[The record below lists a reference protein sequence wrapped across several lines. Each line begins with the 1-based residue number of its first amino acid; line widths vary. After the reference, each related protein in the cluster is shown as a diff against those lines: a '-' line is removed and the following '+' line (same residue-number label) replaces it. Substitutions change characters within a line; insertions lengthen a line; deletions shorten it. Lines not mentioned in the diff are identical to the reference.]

1 MIKNMKKIAPIAFV
15 IFSMLNFQGCQL
27 DNYDGPDAA
36 LTGRLVDRETN
47 ETMPT
52 QYQNG
57 SKIRLYEFYN
67 GQWSSQPND
76 FWVKQ
81 DGTFE
86 NRALFSGNYK
96 IIAEGAFDQPEA
108 IEMEISG
115 TKTLDIKVTPF
126 LRLTI
131 DAVANGDAITLNTK
145 ISRSANAA
153 KIKSITFLCAKTPY
167 ADKSTFVKKTDKD
180 VSTMEDNEIV
190 SQTFTETISELARG
204 TTYYVRVGAL
214 AENPANDYNY
224 STIVKVD
231 IP

>member
-1 MIKNMKKIAPIAFV
+1 MKKITLIV
-15 IFSMLNFQGCQL
+15 LILYSILNFQGCQL

-36 LTGRLVDRETN
+36 LTGRLIDQETN
-47 ETMPT
+47 EPMPT

-57 SKIRLYEFYN
+57 AKIRLYEFYD
-67 GQWSSQPND
+67 GQWSPQPND
-76 FWVKQ
+76 FWIKQ

-86 NRALFSGNYK
+86 NNVIFSGNYR
-96 IIAEGAFDQPEA
+96 IIAEGAFDKLDA

-115 TKTLDIKVTPF
+115 TKTLDIKVAPF

-131 DAVANGDAITLNTK
+131 DAVANGDAISLSTK

-153 KIKSITFLCAKTPY
+153 KIKTITFLCAKTPY
-167 ADKSTFVKKTDKD
+167 VDKSTFIKKVDKD
-180 VSTMEDNEIV
+180 VSAMDDKEIV
-190 SQTFTETISELARG
+190 SQIFTETISELTRG

-224 STIVKVD
+224 STVLTINV
-231 IP
+231 P